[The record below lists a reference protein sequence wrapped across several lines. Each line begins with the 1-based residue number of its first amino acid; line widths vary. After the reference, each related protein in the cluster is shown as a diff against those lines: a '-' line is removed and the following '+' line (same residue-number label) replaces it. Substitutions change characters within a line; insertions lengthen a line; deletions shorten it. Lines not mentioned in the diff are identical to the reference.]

1 MARKQ
6 KGQLIET
13 ITARFLRYYTTTI
26 ENSQEIRKQTC
37 VRLCQ
42 KSDIY
47 RHESDVRPLVDQHMK
62 AVNAEQEP
70 ITGSML
76 LGEYVHA
83 IYLPWVQS
91 NKAAATHN
99 GYRQLWIK
107 YLSPRFEKTSLLDL
121 QTPAVTSLLTHYAKS
136 GFGARTLSH
145 IKWMLS
151 GVYVFAIGRGTVP
164 KDCNPAF
171 DAKWQAKAKRPRQK
185 VEYSLQQ
192 GLNMIAVLEP
202 VDIRAACAVA
212 VCYFASCR
220 PAEARGLRWEDL
232 HEDELEIKRGIWR
245 NHTGDTKTEESA
257 AKVPVIEPLKSL
269 LARLREQSGSPSTGY
284 IFQNRAGKPLSLDS
298 LNVRIIAPTLKKA
311 NIAWA
316 GYYPCRR
323 GISSLVTDLSKNPL
337 NSTGLLRHSTPVTAL
352 QYYTRP
358 QAKSVKAAM
367 TQVEDLAESLSADLS
382 NGETVQQNP
391 VT

>member
-13 ITARFLRYYTTTI
+13 TTAWFLRYYTTTI

-37 VRLCQ
+37 VRLCE

-47 RHESDVRPLVDQHMK
+47 RHASDVQRLVEQHMK
-62 AVNAEQEP
+62 AVNADAEP

-76 LGEYVHA
+76 LDEYVTR

-91 NKAAATHN
+91 NKAAATYN
-99 GYRQLWIK
+99 GYKQLWNK

-121 QTPAVTSLLTHYAKS
+121 QTHEVTNLLTHFAKS
-136 GFGARTLSH
+136 GLGARTLSH

-151 GVYVFAIGRGTVP
+151 GVYVFAIGQGTVP

-171 DAKWQAKAKRPRQK
+171 EAKWQAKAKRPRQK
-185 VEYSLQQ
+185 IEYSLQQ
-192 GLNMIAVLEP
+192 VLSMIAVLEP
-202 VDIRAACAVA
+202 VDIRAAVAVA
-212 VCYFASCR
+212 CCYFASCR
-220 PAEARGLRWEDL
+220 PAEARGLSWEDL
-232 HEDELEIKRGIWR
+232 HEDESGDTLEIKRGIWR
-245 NHTGDTKTEESA
+245 NHTGDTKTEGSA

-269 LARLREQSGSPSTGY
+269 LGRLREQEGNPTSGY

-367 TQVEDLAESLSADLS
+367 TQVEDLAESLSAGS
-382 NGETVQQNP
+382 NGDTVQ
-391 VT
+391 

>member
-13 ITARFLRYYTTTI
+13 TTAWFLRYYTTTI
-26 ENSQEIRKQTC
+26 ENSQDIRKQTC
-37 VRLCQ
+37 VRLCE

-47 RHESDVRPLVDQHMK
+47 RHASDVQRLVEQHMK
-62 AVNAEQEP
+62 AVNADAEP

-76 LGEYVHA
+76 LDEYVTR

-91 NKAAATHN
+91 NKAAATYN
-99 GYRQLWIK
+99 GYKQLWNK

-121 QTPAVTSLLTHYAKS
+121 QTHEVTNLLTHFAKS
-136 GFGARTLSH
+136 GLGARTLSH

-151 GVYVFAIGRGTVP
+151 GVYVFAIGQGTVP

-171 DAKWQAKAKRPRQK
+171 EAKWQAKAKRPRQK
-185 VEYSLQQ
+185 IEYSLQQ
-192 GLNMIAVLEP
+192 VLSMIAVLEP
-202 VDIRAACAVA
+202 VDIRAAVAVA
-212 VCYFASCR
+212 CCYFASCR
-220 PAEARGLRWEDL
+220 PAEARGLSWEDL
-232 HEDELEIKRGIWR
+232 HEDESGDTLEIKRGIWR
-245 NHTGDTKTEESA
+245 NHTGDTKTEGSA

-269 LARLREQSGSPSTGY
+269 LGRLREQEGNPTSGY

-367 TQVEDLAESLSADLS
+367 TQVEDLAESLSAGS
-382 NGETVQQNP
+382 NGDTVQ
-391 VT
+391 

>member
-13 ITARFLRYYTTTI
+13 TTAWFLRYYTTTI
-26 ENSQEIRKQTC
+26 ENSQDIRKQTC
-37 VRLCQ
+37 VRLCE

-47 RHESDVRPLVDQHMK
+47 RHASDVQRLVEQHMK
-62 AVNAEQEP
+62 AVNADAEP

-76 LGEYVHA
+76 LDEYVTR

-91 NKAAATHN
+91 NKAAATYN
-99 GYRQLWIK
+99 GYKQLWNK

-121 QTPAVTSLLTHYAKS
+121 QTHEVTNLLTHFAKS
-136 GFGARTLSH
+136 GLGARTLSH
-145 IKWMLS
+145 MKWMLS
-151 GVYVFAIGRGTVP
+151 GVYVFAIGQGTVP
-164 KDCNPAF
+164 KGCNPAF
-171 DAKWQAKAKRPRQK
+171 EAKWQAKAKRPHQK
-185 VEYSLQQ
+185 IEYSLQQ
-192 GLNMIAVLEP
+192 VLSMIAVLEP
-202 VDIRAACAVA
+202 VDIRAAVAVA
-212 VCYFASCR
+212 CCYFASCR
-220 PAEARGLRWEDL
+220 PAEARGLSWEDL
-232 HEDELEIKRGIWR
+232 HEDESGDTLEIKRGIWR
-245 NHTGDTKTEESA
+245 NHTGDTKTEGSA

-269 LARLREQSGSPSTGY
+269 LGRLREQEGNPTSGY

-367 TQVEDLAESLSADLS
+367 TQVEDLAESLSADVS
-382 NGETVQQNP
+382 NGETVQ
-391 VT
+391 